1 MKEYVSNFYK
11 STVTIRKSVSVLLK
25 TWVDVDERTK
35 FVRDFALDLYER
47 ANAEEKVALYYGLM
61 MLSFP
66 IFNESSI

>member
-1 MKEYVSNFYK
+1 M
-11 STVTIRKSVSVLLK
+11 K